1 MHCCCDE
8 IALLDRN
15 TRDFDVL
22 ERLVALVRSRLL
34 DVVDDLEAGSAATE
48 DAVSVEEMQDEGSG
62 REEGGIG
69 GRISVWSRWE
79 KERRQAYECLLSSL
93 YSVRKRE
100 KGKKKEGKEKVRKG
114 LPDSKREKTRTHQGH
129 GTVVMKN
136 WLPFVFGPAFAIESM

>member
-69 GRISVWSRWE
+69 GRISVWSR
-79 KERRQAYECLLSSL
+79 
-93 YSVRKRE
+93 
-100 KGKKKEGKEKVRKG
+100 
-114 LPDSKREKTRTHQGH
+114 
-129 GTVVMKN
+129 
-136 WLPFVFGPAFAIESM
+136 